1 MEYRRLSRGF
11 KLRVFGLVVLVVA
24 SVLVVVT
31 ASSPSVPEAAPV
43 ASAPDAGAAFAAAIR
58 QGTPVEVADQRTETK
73 RVFAQPDGQ
82 LNAELASMPVRVRSG
97 AGWVPVNTTLTKSV
111 DRSVHPQATVDDLS
125 FSAGGDTPLVTFGK
139 GDKTLSLS
147 WPQKLPVPT
156 LDGPT
161 ATYHEVFPGVDL
173 MMQAAADGY
182 NERLVVK
189 NATAAKN
196 PALKSIA
203 FKLAAKGLT
212 VSSDQS
218 GRIEAVDAAGNIVF
232 AAPTSTMW
240 DARGPEVASAPVEA
254 TVKESTLLLRPAV
267 AMLEDP
273 GRHFPVVI
281 DPDMRSWNQSMW
293 AKVFSGYPDQSYV
306 NGTNDGDAWAKVGYC
321 NFSDCNGIKI
331 ARTYFQFDTTFLSGK
346 IINDVHFDTSV
357 VFGPR
362 CNITSNHKLFL
373 AGWGL
378 SFDTNWNNMPAGHQ
392 VGADVQVPTNYP
404 GCDGF
409 KGVGFDLTPADVRA
423 GTTTNYFLQAGNETN
438 SDWWRKYDVP
448 TTFLR
453 VWYNTRPN
461 PPYELKTDP
470 PLPTPCKWC
479 GGTPYVG
486 DSSIRLMG
494 RLSDPDGNDQLKAI
508 WDIYGGPAVDHREPD
523 IYQASGAFA
532 STAVDLSGRND
543 QSVTWSLTPFDR
555 ADRGNSVSGP
565 AFKVDQVGV
574 DKPPVVTAPVYSEDN
589 TWHGGV
595 GVSDTFTFTANG
607 VPDIDH
613 YLYGWNEAPSTR
625 VDADALGGKASV
637 TLTPPGDGPRDLF
650 VQSVDRAGHRSPMK
664 TYHFY
669 VRAGNGPLAQWS
681 FDGSTKDSATLGF
694 RDATLHGAPNYVQ
707 GSIGSAL
714 KFDGVD
720 DYATAPVSAST
731 AAGFTFA
738 GWVNLTTKTQGWAT
752 MLSQNGATATA
763 VRLGYTGTGS
773 DKWALELKTS
783 DSSAAGVTTVLSS
796 EKAQTGAWT
805 HLAGVYD
812 STAKKVRLYVNGD
825 LAGTADWTSPWPAS
839 GEFALGRSASAGVGA
854 DYLGGAVDEVR
865 TYDRVLSDSEVKSI
879 VTLDNVAA
887 GYWNLDEADGTTAR
901 NSAAGGEMAAL
912 HTGAAFTQQ
921 GAVNGALI
929 LDGTQGYASTAGP
942 AVRTDQSFT
951 VNAWVKPSKLGDMA
965 AVSQDGVNA
974 SGLYLKQ
981 IGGSWVF
988 GMNGSDAAG
997 GTAAEARSASN
1008 TVQPGVWTHL
1018 SGVYSSTA
1026 KTLTLYVNGVQ
1037 AGSATAAAVPWM
1049 ANGAFVIGRGQYGA
1063 PTGFWSG
1070 AVDEVRAYS
1079 RPLGASEIQGIVAQ
1093 NNVPAAAWALDGDA
1107 KDGSS
1112 RGLNGTVSGKVD
1124 WAPGQNINPDPKD
1137 LAANFTG
1144 ADGAVSAPPAVDTT
1158 KSFSVTSWVKLGTKT
1173 AGTGTVAS
1181 QSGSRSSSFILGYTG
1196 SAIDRWSFAISSAD
1210 ADGPPAVTVQSDQPV
1225 QTGVWTHLVASYN
1238 AATKEMQLYVN
1249 GSLAGSTTTS
1259 AVWNATGEFDIGR
1272 GKDRGA
1278 WTSQLT
1284 GAVDDVKVY
1293 PRALFSDEIRTM
1305 AGRELNLVHNWQ
1317 LDESSGTNVADSTGD
1332 RPGSLTT
1339 GARLV
1344 PGRVGNAVSLDGKTG
1359 VVSTSGVEL
1368 RSDDSFTVSAWVY
1381 LDRKSDTTSKFTA
1394 VSLDGV
1400 HTSKFRLGHVA
1411 DDMSAF
1417 CFDGM
1422 SDDPNACGKWVFE
1435 MAGSDVDSPVVAKAA
1450 VSTLPAE
1457 INTWAF
1463 LTGVYDKQTG
1473 KTWLYVNGK
1482 RVGDGTLDTAWQ
1494 ASGGAEL
1501 GRGKVAG
1508 APAQFWPGRVDD
1520 VRLYSGVLDKDRI
1533 LSLYAAYPALDETP
1547 PDLPVADTAYWKF
1560 DENTGTAVSDSS
1572 GRGHNATMKGGASWF
1587 GGRAG
1592 AGAWLDGTSGYAET
1606 AGAVLDT
1613 TKSFSATAWVVLT
1626 NTDTGN
1632 YVVLGQDG
1640 NRTSVFQL
1648 RYSGDSGKWSVV
1660 VPQADE
1666 DNPPVTTVVSNVTV
1680 TPSEWTH
1687 LGVVYDASAQEM
1699 KLYVNGA
1706 LTTVQVG
1713 VTLGA
1718 SAGPFTIG
1726 RGKWNGQNSGFFPQ
1740 GIDDV
1745 RVFGKALSDGE
1756 IRRVVADVSEADA
1769 GQWHFDNGTAQDY
1782 SWRHN
1787 DATLSGGA
1795 SIVAGGVMGNALQ
1808 LDGTTG
1814 VATTSDGGVPMARS
1828 FTVSAWAKLAR
1839 TDKVATVVSQDG
1851 TRMSGFVLQYRPQLN
1866 RWVFGAA
1873 TQDKDAAPLNY
1884 TASFQVPEVN
1894 RWTALTG
1901 VYDAGAAQFRLY
1913 VDGQLGGVQ
1922 NNVAP
1927 WPATRG
1933 LAIGR
1938 DLVSGSPAEFFPG
1951 MIDEVSTHYD
1961 VMPEDTIQRRA
1972 SWPAPTTGQLGRYA
1986 DGAGRRGA
1994 YPTTESA
2001 PGGYHFD
2008 QSLGMLVDDSQPNT
2022 RRLYSCYAGTD
2033 AFTSPDPACEGQTV
2047 GGPIGSV
2054 YTVQPTNIETV
2065 AVYRCNTG
2073 PDHFESLDAA
2083 CEGAT
2088 GEGILGYTLAY
2099 APLVRYN
2106 SSTTI
2111 DHFTTAEGVRPGY
2124 TLEGSHGFVALNS
2137 PSGTQAITSC
2147 VTDTDQFVSTDAL
2160 CEGKTVIGTTGRLWT
2175 AAPAGVAANPIYR
2188 CVSPVGESMISTLAT
2203 CEGWTVDKLLG
2214 YALDHVPDVTPS
2226 FPAGARSAAAL
2237 ILPDKSTST
2246 PARTAASP
2254 G

>member
-1 MEYRRLSRGF
+1 M
-11 KLRVFGLVVLVVA
+11 FGLVVLVLA
-24 SVLVVVT
+24 GVLVVVT
-31 ASSPSVPEAAPV
+31 SSTPSRPGVTPV
-43 ASAPDAGAAFAAAIR
+43 ASAPDAGAAFAAAR
-58 QGTPVEVADQRTETK
+58 LQGTPVEVSDQTTETK

-82 LNAELASMPVRVRSG
+82 LNAELASTPVRVRRG
-97 AGWVPVNTTLTKSV
+97 GGWVPVNTTLANSADGAV
-111 DRSVHPQATVDDLS
+111 RPGATVDDLS
-125 FSAGGDTPLVTFGK
+125 FSDGGHAPLVTFGRDGK
-139 GDKTLSLS
+139 KLSLS
-147 WPQKLPVPT
+147 WPAKLPKPK
-156 LDGPT
+156 LDGST
-161 ATYHEVFPGVDL
+161 ATYPEVFPGVDL
-173 MMQAAADGY
+173 VMQATADGY
-182 NERLVVK
+182 NERLVIK
-189 NATAAKN
+189 SAAAAEN
-196 PALKSIA
+196 PALKSIP
-203 FKLAAKGLT
+203 FKLSADGLT
-212 VSSDQS
+212 VTSDQS
-218 GRIEAVDAAGNIVF
+218 GRIKAVDAAGNLVF
-232 AAPTSTMW
+232 AAPASTMW
-240 DARGPEVASAPVEA
+240 DARGPEVASAPVGV
-254 TVKESTLLLRPAV
+254 TVQDSTLMLHPAV
-267 AMLEDP
+267 AMLTDP
-273 GRHFPVVI
+273 GTRFPVVI
-281 DPDMRSWNQSMW
+281 DPDMRAWNQSMW
-293 AKVFSGYPDQSYV
+293 AKVFSGYPNQSYV
-306 NGTNDGDAWAKVGYC
+306 NGTNDGDAWAKVGLC
-321 NFSDCNGIKI
+321 NFDAECNGIDV

-346 IINDVHFDTSV
+346 IINDVRFDTTV
-357 VFGPR
+357 VYGPK

-378 SFDTNWNNMPAGHQ
+378 SFDTNWSNMPAGHQ
-392 VGADVQVPTNYP
+392 VGLDAAVPT
-404 GCDGF
+404 GCDGL
-409 KGVGFDLTPADVRA
+409 KGVGFQLTPADIRA
-423 GTTTNYFLQAGNETN
+423 GTTTNYFLQAANE
-438 SDWWRKYDVP
+438 SDSDAWRKYDVP

-453 VWYNTRPN
+453 VKYNTLPN

-494 RLSDPDGNDQLKAI
+494 RLSDPDGNDQLTAI
-508 WDIYGGPAVDHREPD
+508 WDIYGGLSVDHREPD
-523 IYQASGAFA
+523 IYQASGAFS
-532 STAVDLSGRND
+532 STTVDLSTRND
-543 QSVTWSLTPFDR
+543 QSITWSLTAFDT
-555 ADRGNSVSGP
+555 ADRGNSASGP
-565 AFKVDQVGV
+565 GFKVDEVGV
-574 DKPPVVTAPVYSEDN
+574 DKLPVVSAPVYREDN

-613 YLYGWNEAPSTR
+613 YLYGWNDAPSTKI
-625 VDADALGGKASV
+625 DADALGGKASV

-664 TYHFY
+664 AYHFY

-694 RDATLHGAPNYVQ
+694 RDATLHGAPTYVQ

-714 KFDGVD
+714 KLNGSD
-720 DYATAPVSAST
+720 DYATAPVSANT

-738 GWVNLTTKTQGWAT
+738 GWVNLAAKTQGWST
-752 MLSQNGATATA
+752 MLSQNGSATTM
-763 VRLGYTGTGS
+763 VRLGYAGTGT
-773 DKWALELKTS
+773 DKWALELRPS
-783 DSSAAGVTTVLSS
+783 DSASVTPTTVLSS
-796 EKAQTGAWT
+796 ERAQTGTWT
-805 HLAGVYD
+805 HLTGVYD
-812 STAKKVRLYVNGD
+812 AAAKKVRLYVNGD
-825 LAGTADWTSPWPAS
+825 LTGTADWTSPWPAN
-839 GEFALGRSASAGVGA
+839 GEFALGRSTPSGTGA
-854 DYLGGAVDEVR
+854 DYLSGSVDEVR
-865 TYDRVLSDSEVKSI
+865 TYDRVLTDSEVKSI

-887 GYWNLDEADGTTAR
+887 GYWNFDESDGTTAR

-921 GAVNGALI
+921 GAVNGALT
-929 LDGTQGYASTAGP
+929 LDGTQGYASTTGP

-951 VNAWVKPSKLGDMA
+951 VNAWVKPNTTGDMA

-981 IGGSWVF
+981 IGGSWGF
-988 GMNGSDAAG
+988 GMNAGDATG
-997 GTAAEARSASN
+997 GTAAEARSAAN

-1018 SGVYSSTA
+1018 SGVYSSVA

-1037 AGSATAAAVPWM
+1037 AGTAAAPATPWM
-1049 ANGAFVIGRGQYGA
+1049 ANGPFVIGRGQYGG
-1063 PTGFWSG
+1063 PTGFWAG
-1070 AVDEVRAYS
+1070 AIDEVRAYS
-1079 RPLGASEIQGIVAQ
+1079 RPLGASEIEGIVAQ

-1107 KDGSS
+1107 KDSSS
-1112 RGLNGTVSGKVD
+1112 RGLNGAVSGKVD

-1144 ADGAVSAPPAVDTT
+1144 ADGAVTAPPAVDTT

-1181 QSGSRSSSFILGYTG
+1181 QSGSRASLFILGYAG
-1196 SAIDRWSFAISSAD
+1196 SATDRWAFAISAAD
-1210 ADGPPAVTVQSDQPV
+1210 QDGPPAVLVQSDQPV
-1225 QTGVWTHLVASYN
+1225 QSGVWTHLAASYN

-1249 GSLAGSTTTS
+1249 GSLAGSATTN

-1272 GKDRGA
+1272 GKDAGA

-1305 AGRELNLVHNWQ
+1305 AGRELNLVHDWQ
-1317 LDESSGTNVADSTGD
+1317 LDESSGTNVADSTGA
-1332 RPGSLTT
+1332 RPGSLNS
-1339 GARLV
+1339 GAHLV
-1344 PGRVGNAVSLDGKTG
+1344 PGRVGNAVSFDGQTG
-1359 VVSTSGVEL
+1359 AVSTSGVEL

-1435 MAGSDVDSPVVAKAA
+1435 MSGSDVDSPVVAKAA

-1494 ASGGAEL
+1494 ASGGAAL

-1520 VRLYSGVLDKDRI
+1520 VRLYSGALDKDRI
-1533 LSLYAAYPALDETP
+1533 LSLYSAYPALDETP
-1547 PDLPVADTAYWKF
+1547 PDLPTADTAYWKF

-1572 GRGHNATMKGGASWF
+1572 GRGHNVTMNGGASWF
-1587 GGRAG
+1587 GGRVG
-1592 AGAWLDGTSGYAET
+1592 AAEWLDGTSGYSESS
-1606 AGAVLDT
+1606 GPVLDT
-1613 TKSFSATAWVVLT
+1613 TKSFSATGWVVLT
-1626 NTDTGN
+1626 KTDTADH
-1632 YVVLGQDG
+1632 VVLSQDG
-1640 NRTSVFQL
+1640 SRVSAFQL
-1648 RYSGDSGKWSVV
+1648 RYSGDTGKWSVV
-1660 VPQADE
+1660 VPQADQ
-1666 DNPPVTTVVSNVTV
+1666 DNPATTTVVSNVNV
-1680 TPSEWTH
+1680 TPNEWTH
-1687 LGVVYDASAQEM
+1687 LGVVYDAAAHEV

-1713 VTLGA
+1713 VTIAA
-1718 SAGPFTIG
+1718 STGPFAIG
-1726 RGKWNGQNSGFFPQ
+1726 RGKWNGQNSGFFAQ

-1769 GQWHFDNGTAQDY
+1769 GQWHFDNGTGRDY

-1787 DATLSGGA
+1787 DATLSAGA

-1808 LDGTTG
+1808 LNGTTG
-1814 VATTSDGGVPMARS
+1814 AATTAEGGVPMTRS
-1828 FTVSAWAKLAR
+1828 FTVSAWAKLTR
-1839 TDKVATVVSQDG
+1839 TDRVATVVSQDG
-1851 TRMSGFVLQYRPQLN
+1851 SRMSGFVLQYRPELN

-1901 VYDAGAAQFRLY
+1901 VYDTGAGQFRLY

-1927 WPATRG
+1927 WPAGNG

-1938 DLVSGSPAEFFPG
+1938 GLVNGAPADFFPG

-1961 VMPEDTIQRRA
+1961 ALSEAAIQRRA
-1972 SWPAPTTGQLGRYA
+1972 GWPAPAAGQLGRYV
-1986 DGAGRRGA
+1986 DGAGRRA
-1994 YPTTESA
+1994 TAPTAGSA
-2001 PGGYHFD
+2001 PDGYHFD
-2008 QSLGMLVDDSQPNT
+2008 QSLGMLVDSSQPNT
-2022 RRLYSCYAGTD
+2022 RTLFACYMGID

-2054 YTVQPTNIETV
+2054 YTIQPTNVETV

-2073 PDHFESLDAA
+2073 PDHFESLDAT

-2106 SSTTI
+2106 SSTTV
-2111 DHFTTAEGVRPGY
+2111 DHFSTSQGVRPGY
-2124 TLEGSHGFVALNS
+2124 TVEGPQGFVSLS
-2137 PSGTQAITSC
+2137 SSVGTQAIISC
-2147 VTDTDQFVSTDAL
+2147 VTDTDQFVSTDPS
-2160 CEGKTVIGTTGRLWT
+2160 CEGKTVIGGLGRLWSQ
-2175 AAPAGVAANPIYR
+2175 APEGVGSDPVYR
-2188 CVSPVGESMISTLAT
+2188 CVSPAGESMISSLSN
-2203 CEGWTVDKLLG
+2203 CEGWNLDKLLG
-2214 YALDHVPDVTPS
+2214 NALDKVPETTPA
-2226 FPAGARSAAAL
+2226 FPVGASARTSSAL
-2237 ILPDKSTST
+2237 ILPEKSTST
-2246 PARTAASP
+2246 ATGTTGSP